1 MSAPGGDG
9 RGSDAA
15 PAGPGVARVMR
26 LIAAGCAEA
35 LEGRGVNASYRLTDG
50 GRELS
55 VKVHCPERSGAAV
68 PRRVAAVD
76 AALRGCA
83 WYPPVL
89 DLGLH
94 PGGRPRLVVVR
105 PFVPG
110 AASEDAREHA
120 AALAGVLTDLAG
132 RADGLAVAEE
142 TVGDYASAWLAD
154 GERERA
160 LAAPF
165 LTGRWTPLA
174 RVAQAR
180 LGELV
185 DGAARLTRTDAVVVH
200 HGDLHGR
207 NLIRGTGA
215 GDPLTV
221 IDWDETG
228 FSRRPADAAKALWL
242 TCRAGRGDFVLDPA
256 AVRAFLEHL
265 DAGPG
270 LPCSGAA
277 DLARLGALWFLPRE
291 GHLRL
296 LGERGADLVP
306 WYLDWVARFWARFPG
321 NLERVERV
329 AANLPAGR
337 RPGPPRRPR

>member
-1 MSAPGGDG
+1 MELIADG
-9 RGSDAA
+9 R
-15 PAGPGVARVMR
+15 AG
-26 LIAAGCAEA
+26 A
-35 LEGRGVNASYRLTDG
+35 LEGRGVNASYRLADG
-50 GRELS
+50 DRELS
-55 VKVHCPERSGAAV
+55 VKVHCPERSRAV
-68 PRRVAAVD
+68 ELRRVSAVD
-76 AALRGCA
+76 AALRGCS

-120 AALAGVLTDLAG
+120 AALAGVLAELAG
-132 RADGLAVAEE
+132 RAAGRAVAED

-165 LTGRWTPLA
+165 LTGRWAPLA
-174 RVAQAR
+174 RTAELR
-180 LGELV
+180 LGELLA
-185 DGAARLTRTDAVVVH
+185 GAARLTRTDAVVVH

-207 NLIRGTGA
+207 NLIRGA
-215 GDPLTV
+215 GTRGPLTV
-221 IDWDETG
+221 IDWDEAG

-256 AVRAFLEHL
+256 AVRAFLEQL
-265 DAGPG
+265 RTGPG

-291 GHLRL
+291 EHLRL
-296 LGERGADLVP
+296 LGERGPDLVP

-321 NLERVERV
+321 NLERVARV
-329 AANLPAGR
+329 AAALPSGR
-337 RPGPPRRPR
+337 RPRPAR